1 MLFHSPDS
9 DDDSTDWSAD
19 EFDLLLSEASARGVA
34 PDLVLSPPL
43 EVQAVES
50 LYDAFA
56 ITPDEERM
64 IQTFIAAVDTLH
76 WRRALERRTA
86 AEVRTLHAWYALD
99 ARATLTPA
107 PSPTDDDATTPR
119 GDDAASGVASVGP

>member
-1 MLFHSPDS
+1 MFLQPPDP
-9 DDDSTDWSAD
+9 DDDSNDWSAD
-19 EFDLLLSEASARGVA
+19 EFDLLLSAASARGVA

-86 AEVRTLHAWYALD
+86 AEVRALHAWYALE
-99 ARATLTPA
+99 APTTLTPA
-107 PSPTDDDATTPR
+107 PSPED
-119 GDDAASGVASVGP
+119 

>member
-19 EFDLLLSEASARGVA
+19 EFDLLMSEASARGVA

-86 AEVRTLHAWYALD
+86 AEVRTLHAWYALETPTTVVSYNEDDVND
-99 ARATLTPA
+99 AHT
-107 PSPTDDDATTPR
+107 
-119 GDDAASGVASVGP
+119 